1 MKIRTATYTHSY
13 TLNSSTHNHPK
24 KHTEKQKKSKEKRK
38 RRTYTERYIQSK
50 HFIIIR
56 WKTFSLKK
64 IKLSLF
70 FASLSFDINRR
81 YLPTV
86 MVAFAFQISNDYYDT
101 YWKKNFFFLFEQREK
116 VKFIIQTSFKV
127 VLIFECAAIMCR
139 IQMIWVISGLLLFF
153 CCFLFV
159 FVQLS
164 WWMMFQRQPT
174 IATIVAICYITVI
187 ILHIIVFR
195 YINVCQFC
203 TLKLRSVSFHS

>member
-1 MKIRTATYTHSY
+1 MDVSVVHGDNDNATPLNSEWLTETHTYTNEKLSRATSDKKFILITCFSFENPHCHIHTFI

-24 KHTEKQKKSKEKRK
+24 KHTEKQKKSKERRK

-86 MVAFAFQISNDYYDT
+86 MVAFAFQIR
-101 YWKKNFFFLFEQREK
+101 KK
-116 VKFIIQTSFKV
+116 
-127 VLIFECAAIMCR
+127 
-139 IQMIWVISGLLLFF
+139 W
-153 CCFLFV
+153 
-159 FVQLS
+159 LS
-164 WWMMFQRQPT
+164 
-174 IATIVAICYITVI
+174 
-187 ILHIIVFR
+187 L
-195 YINVCQFC
+195 
-203 TLKLRSVSFHS
+203 